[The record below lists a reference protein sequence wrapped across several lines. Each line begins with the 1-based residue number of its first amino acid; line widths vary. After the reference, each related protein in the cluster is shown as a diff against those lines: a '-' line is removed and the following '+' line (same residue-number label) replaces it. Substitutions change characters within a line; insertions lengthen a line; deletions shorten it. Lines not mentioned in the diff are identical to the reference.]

1 MRGDRM
7 KKPIIGITSA
17 YEKEEGLRNYHRTTV
32 SIDYTKAVVKGG
44 GIPLVI
50 PVTED
55 REIIKDQIALLDGLL
70 LSGGTDL
77 NPFLY
82 GEDFK
87 NGIHLVSPE
96 RDAYEWI
103 VLEEFLKTG
112 KPILGI
118 CRGHQLLNVYF
129 KGSLYQDLKYYSSEV
144 IQHRQEMYP
153 ELATHTV
160 NIIDQDNILFE
171 LYGEKIFTNSFHHQI
186 INRLGENLT
195 VIATTNDGVIEA
207 FQKKSHKFLYG
218 IQWHPEMMTARGNME
233 MQKIFEKFVS
243 YCIKE

>member
-1 MRGDRM
+1 M
-7 KKPIIGITSA
+7 KKPVIGITSS

-32 SIDYTKAVVKGG
+32 SIDYTKGVVAGG

-55 REIIKDQIALLDGLL
+55 REIIKEQLKLLDGLI

-87 NGIHLVSPE
+87 EGIHLVSPE
-96 RDAYEWI
+96 RDCCEMII
-103 VLEEFLKTG
+103 VEEFLKTG

-129 KGSLYQDLKYYSSEV
+129 HGTLFQDLKYYGKEV
-144 IQHRQEMYP
+144 LQHRQEMYP
-153 ELATHTV
+153 ELATHQVHITEEE
-160 NIIDQDNILFE
+160 NMLFA
-171 LYGEKIFTNSFHHQI
+171 LYGKQIATNSFHHQVI
-186 INRLGENLT
+186 DILGEGLT
-195 VIATTNDGVIEA
+195 AIAKTSDGIIEA
-207 FQKKSHKFLYG
+207 FQKKDHKFLYG
-218 IQWHPEMMTARGNME
+218 IQWHPEMMTARGNQE
-233 MQKIFEKFVS
+233 MKKIFESFVEA
-243 YCIKE
+243 CQE